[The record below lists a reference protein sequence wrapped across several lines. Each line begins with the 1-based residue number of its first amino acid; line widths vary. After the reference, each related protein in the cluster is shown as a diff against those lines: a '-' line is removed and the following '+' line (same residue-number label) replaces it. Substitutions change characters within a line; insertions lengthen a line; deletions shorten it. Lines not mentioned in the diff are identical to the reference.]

1 LDPLTQGALGAI
13 AAQAVCGK
21 HLPRSAWLIG
31 AAAGMAADLDVLIRP
46 AGALLGGL
54 TYHRH
59 FTHALVF
66 IPIGALLSAIP
77 FLLFPR
83 LRRHWPVVL
92 LAALVAY
99 ATHGLLDSFTSYG
112 TVLFWPFSEARVAW
126 DIMPIVDPVYTLL
139 LIAGLCASVALRRRS
154 LAVVGATLSLAYMSF
169 AAVQH
174 TRALDVQG
182 QLVEKREHAYVR
194 GRALPTPFN
203 LAMWRSIYEA
213 DGLLYADVVRVP
225 YFRAAEVRLG
235 AATPIVTLETLEAEQ
250 PLGPELRAVF
260 ERFAWFADGYT
271 AWDQRAHRTIGDM
284 RYGVSPE
291 VFASLW
297 GLELPEPG
305 EDGQARFVRLHMGWR
320 TGLRRMWVALWGHDP
335 LFHPVTAVIAKT
347 DVGPSRPAQ
356 LLEPRR
362 TAIDRSR

>member
-1 LDPLTQGALGAI
+1 
-13 AAQAVCGK
+13 
-21 HLPRSAWLIG
+21 
-31 AAAGMAADLDVLIRP
+31 MAADLDVLIRP
-46 AGALLGGL
+46 AGAVLGGL

-83 LRRHWPVVL
+83 LRRNWPFVL
-92 LAALVAY
+92 LATLVAY
-99 ATHGLLDSFTSYG
+99 ATHGLLDACTSYG
-112 TVLFWPFSEARVAW
+112 TVLLWPFSETRVAW

-154 LAVVGATLSLAYMSF
+154 LAVVGATLGLAYMGF
-169 AAVQH
+169 GVVQH
-174 TRALDVQG
+174 GRALDVQR
-182 QLVEKREHAYVR
+182 QLVAQRGHTHVR

-213 DGLLYADVVRVP
+213 DGMLHADVVRVP
-225 YFRAAEVRLG
+225 YFRPAEVRLG
-235 AATPIVTLETLEAEQ
+235 AATPLVTLKTLEAEQ
-250 PLGPELRAVF
+250 QIEHEVRTVF

-271 AWDQRAHRTIGDM
+271 AWDQRASRTIGDM
-284 RYGVSPE
+284 RYGVAPE

-305 EDGQARFVRLHMGWR
+305 EDGHARFVRLHMGWR

-335 LFHPVTAVIAKT
+335 LFHPVTAVIAQT
-347 DVGPSRPAQ
+347 DISPSRPAQ

-362 TAIDRSR
+362 TAIDRVP